1 MASWG
6 GGWTGPSPMSQQ
18 QQQQQQQIP
27 QHMTQHMWQH
37 MLQRMPPQM
46 PRHLP
51 QQQQQQQIPQHM
63 TQHMW
68 QHMPLSQQVQ
78 EEGRVAPTCPSSHGG
93 IADAWTSTVKSMMDG
108 IKPNTFPQVIH
119 GVPESTLVHKLIKN
133 FGMFGSPV
141 DVRCSYSQ
149 HAQGTAIGVFKRRK
163 PVEHVAMAHVHHG
176 GHAQEER
183 AGIPR
188 AMALSST
195 SAASAARQARRV
207 AARARTGPPWGQG
220 RRPSGETPLPSSIG
234 RARRR
239 KAAAE
244 AEKAAVDKAARE
256 AEATRQAAAEKAAAE
271 AEAARKAEAARLAAE
286 EEATRKAVAEKA
298 AADKATAE
306 AEATRQAA
314 AEKATAEAEAARK
327 AEAARLAAE
336 EEAARKAA
344 AEKAAADKAAAEA
357 EAARQAAAEKAAAEA
372 EAARKAEAARLA
384 AEEEAARKVAAEK
397 AAADKATAEAE
408 AARQAA
414 AEKAAAEAEA
424 ARKAAA
430 EKAAA
435 DAVAA
440 AQKEAAAAAASA
452 AAAAPEP
459 PTLEPPA
466 PEPPAPPAVP
476 AEAAAPSEAE
486 VEGAAAAAASLPP
499 KPKRASKKRCRVSSK
514 SAVPRAWGQPTWGAV
529 AEVKQEIVRWEQFK
543 RDTCNQGELQQAW
556 YMLDRPTLS
565 YKREQHA
572 KRQNCAAN
580 PRWIFGLGEATH
592 GVWAKAPASLS
603 AIEMPGNTRLRDPLQ
618 QAGHDFVQSEV
629 RKAHPVGLYNLGA
642 TCYINSILQALF
654 MDPAFRRGI
663 FGCGFDAAPEQQR
676 STPPS
681 TEPESLPPPSS
692 PQSARRPGLLSGHL
706 QRMFAHLQEGS
717 AAAYNPRA
725 FVEEANLSTSYQQ
738 DVSEFH
744 KLLLR

>member
-1 MASWG
+1 MELA
-6 GGWTGPSPMSQQ
+6 ME
-18 QQQQQQQIP
+18 
-27 QHMTQHMWQH
+27 
-37 MLQRMPPQM
+37 L
-46 PRHLP
+46 
-51 QQQQQQQIPQHM
+51 
-63 TQHMW
+63 
-68 QHMPLSQQVQ
+68 
-78 EEGRVAPTCPSSHGG
+78 A
-93 IADAWTSTVKSMMDG
+93 
-108 IKPNTFPQVIH
+108 
-119 GVPESTLVHKLIKN
+119 TLHAE
-133 FGMFGSPV
+133 
-141 DVRCSYSQ
+141 CS
-149 HAQGTAIGVFKRRK
+149 
-163 PVEHVAMAHVHHG
+163 
-176 GHAQEER
+176 
-183 AGIPR
+183 
-188 AMALSST
+188 AL
-195 SAASAARQARRV
+195 AEA
-207 AARARTGPPWGQG
+207 
-220 RRPSGETPLPSSIG
+220 LC
-234 RARRR
+234 
-239 KAAAE
+239 AAE
-244 AEKAAVDKAARE
+244 DMAAQSDAAK
-256 AEATRQAAAEKAAAE
+256 TQ
-271 AEAARKAEAARLAAE
+271 AEAAKAKAESALEKEKELATRLQARMKKMKEALDCLRKEVKDLKLANAARI
-286 EEATRKAVAEKA
+286 A
-298 AADKATAE
+298 AATQPPAGGQAPSNWSQALSTDTSTGGFGTQFISQTVEPVPPPAAPAPPSGPPVPPTDPWSDPGTSE
-306 AEATRQAA
+306 AMAA
-314 AEKATAEAEAARK
+314 SPLPA
-327 AEAARLAAE
+327 
-336 EEAARKAA
+336 EAARKAA
-344 AEKAAADKAAAEA
+344 AEKAAADKAA
-357 EAARQAAAEKAAAEA
+357 R
-372 EAARKAEAARLA
+372 
-384 AEEEAARKVAAEK
+384 
-397 AAADKATAEAE
+397 EAE

-452 AAAAPEP
+452 AAAALEP

>member
-1 MASWG
+1 
-6 GGWTGPSPMSQQ
+6 
-18 QQQQQQQIP
+18 
-27 QHMTQHMWQH
+27 
-37 MLQRMPPQM
+37 
-46 PRHLP
+46 
-51 QQQQQQQIPQHM
+51 
-63 TQHMW
+63 
-68 QHMPLSQQVQ
+68 
-78 EEGRVAPTCPSSHGG
+78 
-93 IADAWTSTVKSMMDG
+93 MD
-108 IKPNTFPQVIH
+108 PNQ
-119 GVPESTLVHKLIKN
+119 
-133 FGMFGSPV
+133 FGSTNWSQAPSTDASTGGFGTQFISQTVEPV
-141 DVRCSYSQ
+141 PPPAAPAPPSGPPVPPTDPWSDP
-149 HAQGTAIGVFKRRK
+149 GTS
-163 PVEHVAMAHVHHG
+163 EAMA
-176 GHAQEER
+176 
-183 AGIPR
+183 
-188 AMALSST
+188 
-195 SAASAARQARRV
+195 AS
-207 AARARTGPPWGQG
+207 
-220 RRPSGETPLPSSIG
+220 PLP
-234 RARRR
+234 A
-239 KAAAE
+239 
-244 AEKAAVDKAARE
+244 
-256 AEATRQAAAEKAAAE
+256 
-271 AEAARKAEAARLAAE
+271 
-286 EEATRKAVAEKA
+286 
-298 AADKATAE
+298 
-306 AEATRQAA
+306 
-314 AEKATAEAEAARK
+314 
-327 AEAARLAAE
+327 
-336 EEAARKAA
+336 EAARKAA
-344 AEKAAADKAAAEA
+344 AEKAAADKAA
-357 EAARQAAAEKAAAEA
+357 R
-372 EAARKAEAARLA
+372 
-384 AEEEAARKVAAEK
+384 
-397 AAADKATAEAE
+397 EAE

-459 PTLEPPA
+459 PA

-486 VEGAAAAAASLPP
+486 VEGAAAAAASPP
-499 KPKRASKKRCRVSSK
+499 PNPKRVSKKRCRVSSK
-514 SAVPRAWGQPTWGAV
+514 SADPRACAV
-529 AEVKQEIVRWEQFK
+529 AEVMQEIRRWEQFK

-725 FVEEANLSTSYQQ
+725 FVEEANLSTCYQQ